1 MIDEIKP
8 PKPRPEPL
16 FRLELGENG
25 GTLAPISVDE
35 IVQWIEAERA
45 FWAWLIQE
53 NFGSHDAT
61 VRSALRQLD
70 EALRSANESRAYPP
84 EHTQHGAALQTCKT
98 FIRQAFIDQR
108 LPHSS
113 TPRAK
118 RIDAFRTE
126 AGNRAASFFA
136 AVFVPPPPGHYFQ
149 VADLD
154 AWRGMLE
161 GIIDRYQLTEKV
173 DQRRLRAAEESFEQ
187 LRAKIEQL
195 YAAKTA
201 VFDDLHR
208 NYGRVAEAI
217 QTAAEQQ
224 ARDFAADQASRVE
237 EFFKLSK
244 QHGEEMEHLRRKF
257 REEIALRAPATYWEN
272 KRKKHLVWS
281 WITGILTFVAIFA
294 GASFFA
300 VEVQS
305 LMRTSAAG
313 QTAEVWRL
321 AALGLIGGFVVWA
334 IRLLARMFLSHLHL
348 LTDAGERIVMV
359 QTYLALLEGDRLAS
373 KEDRQLILQA
383 LFRPAAD
390 GIVKDEGVPVSYL
403 ELLTRQPK

>member
-1 MIDEIKP
+1 
-8 PKPRPEPL
+8 
-16 FRLELGENG
+16 
-25 GTLAPISVDE
+25 
-35 IVQWIEAERA
+35 
-45 FWAWLIQE
+45 
-53 NFGSHDAT
+53 
-61 VRSALRQLD
+61 
-70 EALRSANESRAYPP
+70 
-84 EHTQHGAALQTCKT
+84 
-98 FIRQAFIDQR
+98 
-108 LPHSS
+108 
-113 TPRAK
+113 
-118 RIDAFRTE
+118 
-126 AGNRAASFFA
+126 
-136 AVFVPPPPGHYFQ
+136 
-149 VADLD
+149 
-154 AWRGMLE
+154 MLE

-208 NYGRVAEAI
+208 NYGRVVEAI

-244 QHGEEMEHLRRKF
+244 QHGEEMEHLRQKF

-313 QTAEVWRL
+313 QTAGVWRL